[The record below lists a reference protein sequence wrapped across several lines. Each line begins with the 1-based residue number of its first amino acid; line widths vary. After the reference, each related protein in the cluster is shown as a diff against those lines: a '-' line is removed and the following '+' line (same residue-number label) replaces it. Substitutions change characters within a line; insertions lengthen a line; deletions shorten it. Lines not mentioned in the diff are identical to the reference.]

1 MYYDCLTRPWKPF
14 GLKTLLHFRVAAKMA
29 VTQDPRKVF
38 VGNVPVGIDRKAL
51 ADVLG
56 NG

>member
-1 MYYDCLTRPWKPF
+1 
-14 GLKTLLHFRVAAKMA
+14 MA

>member
-1 MYYDCLTRPWKPF
+1 MTRPWKPF